1 MESVDGG
8 ASSKGV
14 LVPVSETSDVFQNNI
29 LAPLKSAYLYE
40 ESKQS
45 FRYKSAVLVNNK
57 AQEEKYC
64 AFRAKRREEGYSE
77 EDLKESYGFLLFDD
91 VNKAN
96 ALGESGVLNGNSTC
110 TTLGDPSNGVYIS
123 MYSDC
128 LDLNRWYHG
137 KSGYIAII
145 RLTKGRVK
153 KVLENYTQNFTAPT
167 VGFDCHVSEQLP
179 SVSAKTSSF
188 LAFERTQYY
197 MYELLNDGSD
207 VTTQSPSA
215 ACPFAIVSFSY
226 TDTKATLEAPQEKSE
241 EKKLAGHYLLWRGQL
256 QIGTQFCD
264 VGLRS
269 TAGALIPAELPP
281 VVKIDRAISMLDL
294 RQLLPKAVFET
305 CFSREVF
312 LDGLYCSLCEL
323 VSSEAEDTSSL
334 SLLLR
339 EIKEKDLALTIQL
352 NDGGFLI
359 LLHPSHFLTYD
370 DTGSSAT
377 DVLQGMF
384 VFPVSQV
391 IQRDTKSGHRKCA
404 MSSEILQVLPV
415 LSYAEGEVEKA
426 PMDPGEELC
435 EVLTQH
441 MQSYAA
447 LINPGLASSPSREV
461 SMFPDQYD
469 VPDAHKHL
477 YSSPEWTNRAWQS
490 FKSYLSKPVS
500 FQLPVSKASE
510 ILAAGKEERIEDLDD
525 DVYICLSSPEEAPTN
540 PVNMESEDQ
549 LTGQRSPVNVETSV
563 DSCITSTEAQVDST
577 AVPQNVA
584 PDDLQAGD
592 ASKGICK
599 SDRTMLIKTD
609 DMGAKNLLIPSTS
622 DELPAELIV
631 SITSAEQAVTD
642 ESLSMINAVSATK
655 HNDFQLSGFPT
666 DKLQMAGVNSL
677 NDETATTK
685 TILDCPEVT
694 NLTKTKQRKLR
705 RGQSKVQ
712 KRVSKACIETPN
724 LQIPVEDVNLK
735 SQKEDL
741 AKESSPQLS
750 SPSTVDQRK
759 VGRRKRNFRM
769 PLSKYLNLRSASV
782 GLEEPEEQKTDP
794 GQESLESTVLMDLEA
809 FPLRK
814 KTERWDLKPVIS
826 ECGRILVPHGSV
838 DIADLKFLKA
848 KLQSRKD
855 ERCPEKMLV
864 DTSVN
869 AHGTVEIQQESRTA
883 LETAVGETEPTT
895 SKDGG
900 NHLQNVVVSDV
911 NPELSILR
919 SSDDGNGSLTL
930 NRESSEHSSKTD
942 GTATPPS
949 EAVKGKLTDT
959 TSLGK
964 IAAKGEF
971 LLSKLKSVLL
981 RGKRKTDL
989 LGETTADGAQD
1000 AEPCLK
1006 KGRVDSQTGML
1017 MSNYAITSVQDANVK
1032 DVSKMLSVDPLFA
1045 YALGLTPKEPPD
1057 KVTEGQDTQQRK
1069 DSSKTQEQTIL
1080 DEQPQILHRP
1090 PSIFPRRGRI
1100 KTLKKHQGI
1109 STEYVKKKWWL
1120 HFQTPAC
1127 FASEKLKNKEC
1138 TRDNSV
1144 RKTVKEKI
1152 TSACSSTDAL
1162 NLLADLALGASNDQV
1177 PPQPDPALGRKPE
1190 TGLKKCDLTK
1200 DVTSAEQES
1209 VLHALLRQPAA
1220 AARPTQPLE
1229 SPTPSHLVGGT
1240 ELVDLVNKEHAYS
1253 LPPSSSLLLGLPGT
1267 PFQVSPLSG
1276 STRLLHHHHTL
1287 YGNGIK
1293 TLHPSVG
1300 QKDRNDQ
1307 NCRTPECLKKHMVCR
1322 RKFRQTRTFID
1333 QDGSIQVTKQWEE
1346 NYDFDLDSK
1355 FTSDPKDR
1363 TIVRA
1368 LHGPWDFSMQDTSEE
1383 VRLIVH
1389 MWIGL
1394 FYSRSTARFF
1404 HDSYPCSEE
1413 SDSLEMPSAMVPAP
1427 AQSDLKANSFAPFPS
1442 TTDTADPSISKALD
1456 LSKKDNSVLDQGS
1469 VVLDLSLRNSN
1480 AEIVTSD
1487 PQVNR
1492 KETSVSS
1499 DGKEAS
1505 ETLNTLKSS
1514 VELQEAI
1521 QCQKE
1526 TVQSTEIINEVN
1538 DVRSASENKKSCTPS
1553 QKTGSLEHTKGP
1565 SCKGDGTF
1573 ILVQEAM
1580 ESVSVQP
1587 ENDQT
1592 ASGIGYLLHGC
1603 SNEKRDMKDGIENSE
1618 ATEMSLLQKHGR
1630 DSSKSVTDK
1639 EVVSNKAA
1647 SDVVHTVE
1655 HDENE
1660 SKHRESWKVKEK
1672 TYQEGNVEPS
1682 PKLIH
1687 TNDDSTNKESGIFYN
1702 GNLLEN
1708 DKQLSRE
1715 EPKAI
1720 SPGKADNVNE
1730 DVDDCTVH
1738 KGKVMKH
1745 EDHFERED
1753 GLEEKDRCVSP
1764 VQADS
1769 DLSDQPD
1776 RENWKVK
1783 EKTYQEG
1790 NVEPSPKLIHT
1801 NDDSTNKESG
1811 IFYNG
1816 NLLEN
1821 DKQLSRE
1828 EPKAISP
1835 GKADNVNEDVD
1846 DCTVH
1851 KGKVM
1856 KHEDH
1861 FEREDGLEEK
1871 DRCVSPVQADSDLSD
1886 QPDRENWKVK
1896 EKTYQEGNVEP
1907 SPKLIHT
1914 NDDSTNKESGIFYNG
1929 NLLENDKQLSREE
1942 PKAISPGKADNVNED
1957 VDDCTVHKG
1966 KVMKREDHFE
1976 KEDGLEEKDRCVS
1989 PVQADSDLSD
1999 QPDRENWKVK
2009 EKTCQ
2014 EGKVEP
2020 SPKLIHTNEDSTNK
2034 ESGIFYNGNLLENDK
2049 QLSGEEPKAISPG
2062 KADNV
2067 NEDVDDCT
2075 VHKGKVMKHEDHFEK
2090 EDGLE
2095 EKDCCVS
2102 PVQAD
2107 SDLSDQ
2113 PDRGNWKVKHEDH
2126 FEKEDGLE
2134 EKDHCVSPVQADS
2147 DLSDQPDR
2155 ENWKVKEKTCQEGK
2169 VGPSPKLIHT
2179 NEDSTNKESGIFY
2192 NGNLLENDKQ
2202 LSGEEPKAISP
2213 GKADNVN
2220 EDVDDCTVHKG
2231 KVMKHEDHFEKEDG
2245 LEEKDCCVSPVQADS
2260 DLSDQPDRGNWKV
2273 KHEDH
2278 FEKEDGL
2285 EEKDR
2290 CVSPVQAD
2298 SDLSDQPV
2306 PMMCDGPDS
2315 LKKDSITESNPEP
2328 PLDEQPPQA
2337 DNEDDACHDLQLK
2350 KLCANGSGLTDEPAI
2365 LEKCPPAP
2373 SEMEHISAETA
2384 VGKSSENYICL
2395 AAKTELPMSDEN
2407 NCSLDGSIP
2416 QTNGSVET
2424 GSPNKV
2430 MANFNQ
2436 TSDYHENLDT
2446 KAIEGE
2452 QNVDNTTE
2460 KEPFHHQSHSPQC
2473 EAEVALTK
2481 ETYLKQID
2489 KTNEGLEKIHNV
2501 VVIPFI
2507 GIDTSGEDTIQPHVS
2522 HSQGKIEEVVQC
2534 QEKIPFIS
2542 ETTYPETVQPTEVC
2556 STSQMYNQKA
2566 ELSAGKISL
2575 SHIDAS
2581 ETNQP
2586 VASESE
2592 SDDRCS
2598 TPTMDEK
2605 PYEYLTCS
2613 GPSSTSASA
2622 FSGHETSKNLT
2633 QKSPSRGSTSMKEE
2647 MPHKSTVNKDAN
2659 LHHLH
2664 PDLELRTLRVLQS
2677 IDKFLSKSSH
2687 TDTSSQM
2694 KTAGMKHSLD
2704 QTPYPR
2710 SKYIPTCLAS
2720 SHTSSDSKD
2729 KKIRNTTPAVVS
2741 ASTSQE
2747 LHTESTGH
2755 FLISPFKSKLEEV
2768 LGVKLQ
2774 LQKTDSVHQ
2783 HYFERTDKL
2792 QETSVGRDC
2801 HSYRSVPS
2809 TESLRAIKPNID
2821 QDKLKT
2827 TSQTNLSHEP
2837 HSYSQRPVMAVKPS
2851 KSDENQADYMS
2862 KDRQIENTVM
2872 SHKIPLITCTIPTTM
2887 LLEKKTESLK
2897 RTSEGLNDDKQD
2909 ASELPS
2915 KSNWFSNV
2923 SASKPNS
2930 DQAKFVCLD
2939 PLYQHKGRDFSK
2951 FNKIPSSSLPLQSFE
2966 YAKSSSKRVDGNQG
2980 VMTFHEQVG
2989 QTTKECIAMDQKDCS
3004 DASTSHADFKDGGI
3018 IDESLY
3024 LGPQSSLMCTV
3035 YNTSQKRSYS
3045 FLEQV
3050 SQRCLQDDPTEASME
3065 KESLIFSEQMKQL
3078 LKRTKREHNRQQ
3090 DTHDKQ
3096 NLSCASPVTVH
3107 FCSLEEQ
3114 EDSVDHL
3121 NAHLDAPSLF
3131 GQKIKVDMS
3140 DRKYLTDTTEED
3152 KTLHPQKISQ
3162 GTGNPMEHAGVSGVT
3177 SECTRVYE
3185 AMMND
3190 VCAVKT
3196 VPSRPKHF
3204 RMDGVYPKT
3213 EPSYHF
3219 DFCDEMKK
3227 EMESFRSS
3235 LNSVVKKSCKT
3246 KYRFYI
3252 LVTSD
3257 DAFFEETKAHLEAE
3271 GHTAVQPSEFFL
3283 GEDSSSSLLII
3294 LRNEDIAE
3302 HICEVPHLLE
3312 LKKSPGVH
3320 FAGIDEPDDVVNL
3333 THQELFTRGGFIMFD
3348 RAALEPLSL
3357 CNLKKMSE
3365 ILQELSRTGKWK
3377 WMLHYR
3383 DSRRLKE
3390 NARLSAEA
3398 KEKKHFLNWCQ
3409 ETGILEVLPY
3419 HECDLMSKDQPDY
3432 LSCLARLQVQNISAR
3447 CPVFITDTTTDS
3459 AFGKNGILTTTFES
3473 FLTYSPSKTFTA

>member
-1 MESVDGG
+1 MESVAGG

-14 LVPVSETSDVFQNNI
+14 LVPVSETSVVFQNNI

-241 EKKLAGHYLLWRGQL
+241 EKKLAGHYLLWKGQL
-256 QIGTQFCD
+256 QIGTQFYD

-525 DVYICLSSPEEAPTN
+525 DVYICLSSPEEVPTN

-599 SDRTMLIKTD
+599 SDQTMLIKTD

-769 PLSKYLNLRSASV
+769 PSSKYLNLRSASV

-855 ERCPEKMLV
+855 EQCPEKMLV

-883 LETAVGETEPTT
+883 LETAVGETEATT

-949 EAVKGKLTDT
+949 EAVKEKLTE
-959 TSLGK
+959 K

-1144 RKTVKEKI
+1144 RKTVKEKM

-1240 ELVDLVNKEHAYS
+1240 ELVDLVSKEHAYS

-1769 DLSDQPD
+1769 DLSDQPN

-1783 EKTYQEG
+1783 EKTCQEG

-1856 KHEDH
+1856 K
-1861 FEREDGLEEK
+1861 
-1871 DRCVSPVQADSDLSD
+1871 C
-1886 QPDRENWKVK
+1886 
-1896 EKTYQEGNVEP
+1896 
-1907 SPKLIHT
+1907 
-1914 NDDSTNKESGIFYNG
+1914 
-1929 NLLENDKQLSREE
+1929 
-1942 PKAISPGKADNVNED
+1942 
-1957 VDDCTVHKG
+1957 
-1966 KVMKREDHFE
+1966 EDHFE
-1976 KEDGLEEKDRCVS
+1976 KEDGLEEKDRCIS

-2134 EKDHCVSPVQADS
+2134 EKD
-2147 DLSDQPDR
+2147 
-2155 ENWKVKEKTCQEGK
+2155 
-2169 VGPSPKLIHT
+2169 
-2179 NEDSTNKESGIFY
+2179 
-2192 NGNLLENDKQ
+2192 
-2202 LSGEEPKAISP
+2202 
-2213 GKADNVN
+2213 
-2220 EDVDDCTVHKG
+2220 
-2231 KVMKHEDHFEKEDG
+2231 
-2245 LEEKDCCVSPVQADS
+2245 
-2260 DLSDQPDRGNWKV
+2260 
-2273 KHEDH
+2273 
-2278 FEKEDGL
+2278 
-2285 EEKDR
+2285 R

-2298 SDLSDQPV
+2298 SDLSDQPA

-2384 VGKSSENYICL
+2384 VGKSSENDICL

-2407 NCSLDGSIP
+2407 NCSLDGSVP

-2556 STSQMYNQKA
+2556 STSQMYSQKA

-2622 FSGHETSKNLT
+2622 FSGHETFKNLT
-2633 QKSPSRGSTSMKEE
+2633 QKSPSRGSTSMKED

-2694 KTAGMKHSLD
+2694 KTADMKHSLD

-2792 QETSVGRDC
+2792 QETSVRRDC

-2887 LLEKKTESLK
+2887 LLEKKTERLK